1 MKKYLAV
8 VLAIAMVLGLM
19 LPVMAGPFADVPENH
34 WAYEAV
40 KQLAAYGLVQGFSDG
55 TYKGQEPMTRYQL
68 AIVVA
73 RLLSDL
79 DTEIIELRNEMNA
92 GLEAE
97 KAARAEEREA
107 IDSAIEQ
114 AKSDAVELSTEI
126 AEELAQKAATE
137 AAEAAAEATIDR
149 LEEAGLIG
157 EAKEEPVG
165 EGQVAET
172 PIIERIIE
180 KHIIESEGTIDE

>member
-40 KQLAAYGLVQGFSDG
+40 KQLAAYGLIQGFPDG
-55 TYKGQEPMTRYQL
+55 TYKGQEPMTRYQM

-79 DTEIIELRNEMNA
+79 DAEIIELRDA
-92 GLEAE
+92 IDSGLEAE
-97 KAARAEEREA
+97 KAARAEDREA
-107 IDSAIEQ
+107 IDAAIEQ
-114 AKSDAVELSTEI
+114 AKNDAVQMSTEI
-126 AEELAQKAATE
+126 SRK
-137 AAEAAAEATIDR
+137 
-149 LEEAGLIG
+149 IG
-157 EAKEEPVG
+157 CLG
-165 EGQVAET
+165 EQ
-172 PIIERIIE
+172 
-180 KHIIESEGTIDE
+180 